1 MSSECQMSRALITE
15 QTKSD
20 TVFNIVLF
28 VLKHK
33 DTNVILDLVTRL
45 IMKQLR
51 LLAFVVRSFQNGNCQ
66 EQMARLNLQ

>member
-1 MSSECQMSRALITE
+1 MSRALITE

-51 LLAFVVRSFQNGNCQ
+51 LLAFVVRSFQNGNFQ